1 MSEKEDGINSKV
13 EQFGRNFSGGQ
24 KQRLNI
30 ARALIKKP
38 KLLIFDDSFS
48 ALDYKTDLDLRKSIK
63 NNFSD
68 TTVIMVSQRV
78 SSIKNADK
86 IIVLDNGNMVG
97 LGKHEELLLNCNIYM
112 ILKLMVMHMNKDIN
126 VKETL
131 FKIFKYIK
139 PYKWL
144 IVLNL
149 VFSVLVVLTTL
160 YVPILTGKIIDLF
173 IGESKVDLNMMKYFI
188 GVLIICISIII

>member
-1 MSEKEDGINSKV
+1 MFKGSIKTNLLNSNRNASDLEINDALNYSLASDFVSEKEDGINSKV

-63 NNFSD
+63 NNFND

-97 LGKHEELLLNCNIYM
+97 LGKHEELLLNCNIY
-112 ILKLMVMHMNKDIN
+112 
-126 VKETL
+126 KE
-131 FKIFKYIK
+131 IYDSQA
-139 PYKWL
+139 YG
-144 IVLNL
+144 NA
-149 VFSVLVVLTTL
+149 
-160 YVPILTGKIIDLF
+160 Y
-173 IGESKVDLNMMKYFI
+173 E
-188 GVLIICISIII
+188 